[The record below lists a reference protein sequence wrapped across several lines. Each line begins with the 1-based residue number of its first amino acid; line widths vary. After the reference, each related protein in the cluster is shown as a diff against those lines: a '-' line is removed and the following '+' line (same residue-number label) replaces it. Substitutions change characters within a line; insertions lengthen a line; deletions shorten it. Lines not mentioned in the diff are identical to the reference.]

1 MTKNHHAVVTL
12 ASLTLAGCLRYPHAS
27 GHLVRTATIAACLA
41 DLVGLD
47 AAHCE
52 RIRLVTPVHDVGK
65 LAIPDAVLLKPGKL
79 LAEERQVIERHPE
92 IGANILAGSAHA
104 LMRLASQVAHHHHE
118 RFDGT
123 GYPCGLAGNDIPL
136 AARIVAVAD
145 AFDAMTEARCYRPG
159 MSDDDALSIVSA
171 GSGTHYDPDVTN
183 VFLANIAQVLH
194 SRKSAQALLGAGSE
208 MAVVARFYGLSRG
221 ALRQIPRQAMA

>member
-47 AAHCE
+47 AAQCE
-52 RIRLVTPVHDVGK
+52 RIRLATPVHDVGK

-79 LAEERQVIERHPE
+79 LPEERQVIERHAE

-104 LMRLASQVAHHHHE
+104 LIRLASQVAHHHHE

-123 GYPCGLAGNDIPL
+123 GYPCGLAGNEIPL

-145 AFDAMTEARCYRPG
+145 AFDAMTESRCYRPG
-159 MSDDDALSIVSA
+159 MTDDDALSIISA
-171 GSGTHYDPDVTN
+171 GSGTHFDPDVAG
-183 VFLANIAQVLH
+183 VFLANVPVILR
-194 SRKSAQALLGAGSE
+194 SRRSAQALLSAGSE
-208 MAVVARFYGLSRG
+208 MAVVARFYGLNRD
-221 ALRQIPRQAMA
+221 ALRQIPRQARA

>member
-52 RIRLVTPVHDVGK
+52 RIRLATPVHDVGK

-79 LAEERQVIERHPE
+79 LPEERQVIERHAE

-104 LMRLASQVAHHHHE
+104 LIRLASQVAHHHHE

-123 GYPCGLAGNDIPL
+123 GYPCGLAGNEIPL

-145 AFDAMTEARCYRPG
+145 AFDAMTESRCYRPG
-159 MSDDDALSIVSA
+159 MTDDDALSIISA
-171 GSGTHYDPDVTN
+171 GSGTHFDPDVAR
-183 VFLANIAQVLH
+183 VFLANVPVILR
-194 SRKSAQALLGAGSE
+194 SRRSAQELLSAGSE
-208 MAVVARFYGLSRG
+208 MAVVARFYGLNRD
-221 ALRQIPRQAMA
+221 ALRKIPRQARA

>member
-1 MTKNHHAVVTL
+1 MTMNHHAVVTL

-27 GHLVRTATIAACLA
+27 GHLVRTAAIAACLA

-47 AAHCE
+47 AADCE
-52 RIRLVTPVHDVGK
+52 RIRLATPVHDVGK

-79 LAEERQVIERHPE
+79 LAEERQVMERHAE
-92 IGANILAGSAHA
+92 IGANILAGSSNA
-104 LMRLASQVAHHHHE
+104 LLRLASQLAHHHHE

-123 GYPCGLAGNDIPL
+123 GYPCRLAGREIPL

-159 MSDDDALSIVSA
+159 MTDDDALSIVSA
-171 GSGTHYDPDVTN
+171 GSGTHFDPDVTRI
-183 VFLANIAQVLH
+183 FLASIPQILH
-194 SRKSAQALLGAGSE
+194 SRRSAEALIAAGSE
-208 MAVVARFYGLSRG
+208 MAVVARFYGLNRD
-221 ALRQIPRQAMA
+221 ALRQIPRREHA

>member
-52 RIRLVTPVHDVGK
+52 RIRLATPVHDVGK

-79 LAEERQVIERHPE
+79 LPEERQVIERHAE

-104 LMRLASQVAHHHHE
+104 LIRLASQVAHHHHE

-123 GYPCGLAGNDIPL
+123 GYPCGLAGNEIPL

-145 AFDAMTEARCYRPG
+145 VFDAMTESRCYRPG
-159 MSDDDALSIVSA
+159 MTDDDALSIISA
-171 GSGTHYDPDVTN
+171 GSGTHFDPDVAR
-183 VFLANIAQVLH
+183 VFLANVPVILR
-194 SRKSAQALLGAGSE
+194 SRRSAQALLSAGSE
-208 MAVVARFYGLSRG
+208 MAVVARFYGLNRDV
-221 ALRQIPRQAMA
+221 LRQIPRQARA